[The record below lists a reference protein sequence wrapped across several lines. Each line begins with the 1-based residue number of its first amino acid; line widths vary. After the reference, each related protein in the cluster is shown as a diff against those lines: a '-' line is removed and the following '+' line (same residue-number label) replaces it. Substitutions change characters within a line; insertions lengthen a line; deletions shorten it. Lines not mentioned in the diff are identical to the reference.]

1 VLDAE
6 VALYRPASL
15 SGQLDGQLDFG
26 GFDSIEENRRLK
38 SVRPGP

>member
-15 SGQLDGQLDFG
+15 SGQLDFG

-38 SVRPGP
+38 LVRPGP